1 MEDRLFDLESN
12 LDKLN
17 VKLIQMA
24 WKIDDVDRKISEAP
38 SINIQDEV
46 YDFRGNLLSLENSLF
61 SLRMRIG
68 ELEERVTA
76 EQRKLPTL
84 PDTNLISESLWQSNG
99 ICQRSAGLIVGMEN
113 CVATGYNR
121 IPNLFFER
129 RRCCGRLFAS

>member
-38 SINIQDEV
+38 SIDIQDEV
-46 YDFRGNLLSLENSLF
+46 YDFRGNLLSLEKSLF

-84 PDTNLISESLWQSNG
+84 PDTNLISESLWQRMWAVFG
-99 ICQRSAGLIVGMEN
+99 HGLLGNI
-113 CVATGYNR
+113 ALTAWIIAIILLLTG
-121 IPNLFFER
+121 
-129 RRCCGRLFAS
+129 GD

>member
-84 PDTNLISESLWQSNG
+84 PDTNLISESLWQRMWAVFG
-99 ICQRSAGLIVGMEN
+99 HGLLGNI
-113 CVATGYNR
+113 ALTAWIIAIILLLTG
-121 IPNLFFER
+121 
-129 RRCCGRLFAS
+129 